1 MTGLRAASLGV
12 PFEPIPGIR
21 GTDLPATA
29 DFRTVKDPWTGEE
42 VYLVPA
48 LRPQWAVLH
57 VQEADPRG
65 NARIYGS
72 PGYDVLMAQA
82 ADRVILTAERIVQTE
97 ELARIPELTR
107 ISELTVAAVVELP
120 GGARPGDCAGC
131 YDVDEAGVRRY
142 LEATGTP
149 AGLAAY
155 LAAEAP

>member
-1 MTGLRAASLGV
+1 MTGMRAASLGV
-12 PFEPIPGIR
+12 PFEPLPGLK

-42 VYLVPA
+42 VYVVPA

-57 VQEADPRG
+57 VQEADARG

-82 ADRVILTAERIVQTE
+82 ADRVILTAERIVSTE
-97 ELARIPELTR
+97 ELARIPELTKV
-107 ISELTVAAVVELP
+107 SELTVAAVVEAP

-131 YDVDEAGVRRY
+131 YDIDEAEVRLY
-142 LEATGTP
+142 LAAAGTP

-155 LAAEAP
+155 LASIP